1 MTNKPFERI
10 HLIVLDSVGI
20 GEAPDAEA
28 FGDTGSD
35 TLGHIAE
42 TLGGLSMPNMA
53 KLGLSNIK
61 PIKGVPAAETPAAY
75 YGKLQEAS
83 VGKDTMTGHWEIM
96 GLNIDTPFKVY
107 PEGFPDSLI
116 QALEEKTGRK
126 VIGNKP
132 ASGTEILDELGQE
145 HMETGAIIVYTS
157 ADPVL
162 QIAAHEEVV
171 PLEELYKI
179 CEIAR
184 ELTLDPEYLVG
195 RIIARPFLGEPGAF
209 KRTSNRHDYALKPF
223 ERTAMNELKD
233 IGKDVIAIGK
243 IDDIFNGEGVT
254 KTVRTKDN
262 MDGMD
267 KLVEVAGENFNGLSF
282 LNLVDFDALY
292 GHRRDPKGYGEALE
306 AFDARLPEV
315 LEKLT
320 VDDLVII
327 TADHG
332 NDPTFPGTDHTREYV
347 PLLAFSPRFNGGEQL
362 ELGKT
367 FADIGATVA
376 ENFSA
381 PMPKFGTS
389 FLSKLN

>member
-28 FGDTGSD
+28 FGDVGSD
-35 TLGHIAE
+35 TLGHIADSV
-42 TLGGLSMPNMA
+42 GGLKMPNMEM
-53 KLGLSNIK
+53 LGLSNIE
-61 PIKGVPAAETPAAY
+61 PIQGLAIAEAPGAF

-107 PEGFPDSLI
+107 PEGFPEELI
-116 QALEEKTGRK
+116 KALEEKTGRK

-162 QIAAHEEVV
+162 QIAAHEEIV
-171 PLEELYKI
+171 PLDELYKI

-184 ELTLDPEYLVG
+184 ELTLEPEYLVG

-223 ERTAMNELKD
+223 GRTVMNELKD

-243 IDDIFNGEGVT
+243 INDIYNGEGVT
-254 KTVRTKDN
+254 KALRTKDN

-267 KLVEVAGENFNGLSF
+267 KLVQVVGEPFNGLSF

-292 GHRRDPKGYGEALE
+292 GHRRDPEGYAAALE

-315 LEKLT
+315 MEKLT
-320 VDDLVII
+320 DEDLIII

-347 PLLAFSPRFNGGEQL
+347 PLLVYSTRFESGKQL
-362 ELGKT
+362 DLGNT
-367 FADIGATVA
+367 FADIGATIA